1 MTSTLPTSVAQ
12 ELSAVLALGGAE
24 AGKSIWL
31 EPAVS
36 VSLSWPGAAIPST
49 YRQGYFPSFPAIVK
63 RVSRFQCSPL
73 PDLIALSCI
82 FPRCE
87 GTCVQWALP
96 PVPLGTA
103 VGWPLGGRL
112 LSISRYPC

>member
-1 MTSTLPTSVAQ
+1 MTSTRPASVAQ

-49 YRQGYFPSFPAIVK
+49 YRQGYFPSFLATLSSASLDFSAP
-63 RVSRFQCSPL
+63 RF
-73 PDLIALSCI
+73 LIRFFIMHLS
-82 FPRCE
+82 
-87 GTCVQWALP
+87 TM
-96 PVPLGTA
+96 
-103 VGWPLGGRL
+103 
-112 LSISRYPC
+112 